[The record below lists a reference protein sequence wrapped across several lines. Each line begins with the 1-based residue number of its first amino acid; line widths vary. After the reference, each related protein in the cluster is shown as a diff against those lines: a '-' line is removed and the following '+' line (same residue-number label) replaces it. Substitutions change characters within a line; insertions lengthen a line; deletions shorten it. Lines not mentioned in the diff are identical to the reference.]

1 MRLPFLYI
9 SFILWL
15 LAACSGNIV
24 PVPLA
29 CNCPN
34 ASITHIDSISDNAMR
49 ISWQKLWNV
58 HEYEVK
64 TTNIQ
69 TNQDTIFSFVDTTN
83 TYPNTFHKNIN
94 SLLPGSLYD
103 IKIRAVCARPY
114 HCKYGDWSAATFL
127 VSDNTGN
134 CAQPVNFAVFEVKK
148 DTLTLAWQNVAGID
162 NYVISMTDSVG
173 NLVFHQ
179 NYTDVSPI
187 SSPIKYGLLKS
198 NLPDGD
204 YTIWIQSDC
213 GSELSLP
220 SNIGVF
226 TMRNGGNGSV
236 IVIDDNIDI
245 YAPSNCSTCA
255 VNFPTFYPNVDVI
268 AARSM
273 TFANRNTPPQQILM
287 GFQAENNSSINCA
300 PTAAN
305 TWRIKSLRVHA
316 PYFNMPTSDYRISL
330 PAIKCVCA
338 GEHYNVRVIAR
349 NTYLPFSGGVAQ
361 ICN

>member
-34 ASITHIDSISDNAMR
+34 ASITTIDSISDDDMR

-64 TTNIQ
+64 MTNMQ
-69 TNQDTIFSFVDTTN
+69 TNQDTIFSLTDTTN
-83 TYPNTFHKNIN
+83 SYPSVLSKNIN
-94 SLLPGSLYD
+94 GLLSGSLYD

-114 HCKYGDWSAATFL
+114 HCKYGAWSGAIFGVT
-127 VSDNTGN
+127 NNIGN
-134 CAQPVNFAVFEVKK
+134 CAQPVNFAVFDIKK
-148 DTLTLAWQNVAGID
+148 DTLTLVWQNVAGID
-162 NYVISMTDSVG
+162 NYVVSITDSAG
-173 NLVFHQ
+173 NVAFYQ
-179 NYTDVSPI
+179 NYTDVSPA
-187 SSPIKYGLLKS
+187 SSPVRYGLLKS
-198 NLPDGD
+198 NLSDGD

-226 TMRNGGNGSV
+226 TMRKGGNGSV

-245 YAPSNCSTCA
+245 YAPSNCPTCA
-255 VNFPTFYPNVDVI
+255 VNFPTSYPNVDVI

-305 TWRIKSLRVHA
+305 TWRIKSLLVHA
-316 PYFNMPTSDYRISL
+316 PYFSMPTSDYRISL
-330 PAIKCVCA
+330 PAIKCICA